1 MTTTL
6 LAALLLLAAPFWEAK
21 APAQWTDIE
30 LRQLLVDSPW
40 AQLVPGPTKTFA
52 PVQLYIATAGPV
64 RQAQM
69 ELARRANKQGV
80 SEYSLWFEDYSKTQV
95 ILAVRVDKLEPY
107 SEAKEIQQLEKSS
120 VMHMGRRRVRM
131 TSYFPPSAADPYLR
145 MAFPRDVKLSDKTVG
160 FDIYAPG
167 VPGGFRSAEFK
178 LEAMQ
183 IAGKLEL

>member
-1 MTTTL
+1 MYSTL
-6 LAALLLLAAPFWEAK
+6 FAALFLVAAPFWEGK

-40 AQLVPGPTKTFA
+40 AQLVPGPTKAFA
-52 PVQLYIATAGPV
+52 PVQMYIATAAPV
-64 RQAQM
+64 RQAQL

-80 SEYSLWFEDYSKTQV
+80 SEYSLWFEEYSKTQI

-107 SEAKEIQQLEKSS
+107 SEAKETQQLEKGST
-120 VMHMGRRRVRM
+120 MHVGRRRVRL

-145 MAFPRDVKLSDKTVG
+145 MAFPRDVKLNDKTVG